1 MGLLGISFGF
11 LAALSM
17 WAAWRDDEW
26 RVVSFALFLSWIV
39 SNITVHFAE
48 PLTRPGI
55 YTSTEVVIA
64 LTAVMSA
71 YGRYRIASILVLI
84 FTFASVVCNLELSGS
99 AMTKLDLYTHEV
111 RTNILY
117 IAENLCVILTG
128 VRQRGRFGDWFN
140 FNRRNDTVDAFAKET
155 GDQ

>member
-11 LAALSM
+11 LAALSL

-26 RVVSFALFLSWIV
+26 RVVSFALILSYVV
-39 SNITVHFAE
+39 SNVAVHFAE
-48 PLTRPGI
+48 PVVRPGI
-55 YTSTEVVIA
+55 YTSTEVIIA
-64 LTAVMSA
+64 LTAVMAA
-71 YGRYRIASILVLI
+71 YGRYRIASILMLI
-84 FTFASVVCNLELSGS
+84 FTFASVACNLELSGS
-99 AMTKLDLYTHEV
+99 AMTKFDLYTHEV

-128 VRQRGRFGDWFN
+128 VRQRDHFGDWFS
-140 FNRRNDTVDAFAKET
+140 FNRRDDTVDAFAKET